1 MVIPVV
7 WVSRRSGNDAR
18 EAMSLDPYLLALAD
32 STRLKLRG
40 SAVLAEGGADAGY
53 NAAVL
58 FHEAARA
65 EARALAAVV
74 APTAETRLRS
84 AIERAGCLMDGRDPS
99 ALTERAWPQVLEI
112 SDEVAP
118 SVARALRARIDA
130 RMAEFLR
137 EYSAAA
143 NAAPDFWE
151 RIRSPGKFSGKATRQ
166 LEQLLRKFPG
176 DPRLWTMKA
185 FCAIGE
191 GSSLRALEYARRAQ
205 KLFWED
211 GNPEGPE
218 GMAPGIEVVV
228 SAKAL
233 SLSEA
238 QAAFDA
244 SYARVRFGAA
254 DVDLCFA
261 TVAAGLLLAER
272 LAEGERHLWER
283 IASAASKGGSLQDA
297 RTRPYEPFFL
307 AARMIAAEKLADRE
321 PGLDILYR
329 AGLGAA
335 ASRSASKNPV
345 AILRREMTGRLMPS
359 AA

>member
-1 MVIPVV
+1 
-7 WVSRRSGNDAR
+7 
-18 EAMSLDPYLLALAD
+18 
-32 STRLKLRG
+32 
-40 SAVLAEGGADAGY
+40 
-53 NAAVL
+53 
-58 FHEAARA
+58 
-65 EARALAAVV
+65 
-74 APTAETRLRS
+74 
-84 AIERAGCLMDGRDPS
+84 MDGRDPS
-99 ALTERAWPQVLEI
+99 AVTERAWPQVLEI

-118 SVARALRARIDA
+118 SVVRALRARIDV

-185 FCAIGE
+185 LCAIGE

-272 LAEGERHLWER
+272 LGEGERHLWER
-283 IASAASKGGSLQDA
+283 IASAASKGGSLPDA

-321 PGLDILYR
+321 PGLEILYR

-345 AILRREMTGRLMPS
+345 AILRHEMTGRLMPS